1 MKQLTLDQDTVQD
14 SKTVSNEDNEDNEDT
29 YFSGYS
35 YFGIHEEMLKV

>member
-14 SKTVSNEDNEDNEDT
+14 SKTVTNEDNEDS